1 MLNNITVALVGLTS
15 SFPKERQKE
24 NQMQEAAAV
33 LRAVDATRGAA
44 PSAGCQEDVAMVS
57 VV

>member
-1 MLNNITVALVGLTS
+1 MH
-15 SFPKERQKE
+15 
-24 NQMQEAAAV
+24 EAATV
-33 LRAVDATRGAA
+33 LRAVDVTRGAT

>member
-1 MLNNITVALVGLTS
+1 MLYNITVALVGLTS

-24 NQMQEAAAV
+24 NLTQEAAAV
-33 LRAVDATRGAA
+33 LRAVDANRGAA
-44 PSAGCQEDVAMVS
+44 PSAGCQDDVAMVS